1 MKIRVILTSV
11 GGLVAPNM
19 IKSLKE
25 DSSDEFYIVGVDM
38 SEEAVGFHFVDKSY
52 IVPPGDSDEYS
63 EQLLNIAKE
72 EKIDVILP
80 LSDEE
85 LLSLSKNKE
94 KFKKEGILIACSDYE
109 IVNIAS
115 NKATMLQFLEKS
127 GIPVPEYRIPHN
139 INELQTAA
147 EALGYPKEPVVFKP
161 CRARG
166 ARGFWILRG
175 DIDKRHAIL
184 YSRDRQEISLE
195 WLLESLDDNKQF
207 PEILVMEYLP
217 GEDFN
222 VDVLAWHGD
231 ALYIIP
237 NQRIVPNAGPVQVGL
252 IKENSEVQN
261 MVRKVVKEFG
271 FDYWVN
277 VEVAYSKEPNSHPLV
292 YEINPR
298 ISAPI
303 VATKAAGV
311 DLLRLGIKL
320 ALGEKIESNLS
331 IMETKMI
338 RYWNELFI
346 YGKNRFNSESLGNL
360 LYNKNYNRKKEL
372 KIYLNLNGGL
382 L

>member
-25 DSSDEFYIVGVDM
+25 DTSDEFYIVGVDVN
-38 SEEAVGFHFVDKSY
+38 EEAVGFHFADKSY
-52 IVPPGDSDEYS
+52 TVPQGNSNEYS
-63 EQLLNIAKE
+63 EHLLNIAKK
-72 EKIDVILP
+72 EKVDVILP

-94 KFKKEGILIACSDYE
+94 KFKKEGILIPCSDYE

-166 ARGFWILRG
+166 ARGFWVLRG
-175 DIDKRHAIL
+175 DIDKRHTIL
-184 YSRDRQEISLE
+184 YSRDRQEISFE
-195 WLLESLDDNKQF
+195 WLLESLADNKQF
-207 PEILVMEYLP
+207 PDVLVMEYLP

-231 ALYIIP
+231 SLYIIP
-237 NQRIVPNAGPVQVGL
+237 NQRIVPKAGPVQVGR
-252 IKENSEVQN
+252 IKEDREVQN
-261 MVRKVVKEFG
+261 MVRRVVKEFG

-277 VEVAYSKEPNSHPLV
+277 VEAAYSKEPDSSPLV

-320 ALGEKIESNLS
+320 ALGEKVGSNLS
-331 IMETKMI
+331 FRETKMI

-346 YGKNRFNSESLGNL
+346 YGKNRFDSKSFGNPP
-360 LYNKNYNRKKEL
+360 YNKNYDRKKEP
-372 KIYLNLNGGL
+372 KIYLNGGL